1 MSNSFTSFSPYQT
14 PPDESRSKTPNS
26 DAKSKAK
33 SKSQPTTSTSK
44 PNPFS
49 FSSYQSGT
57 SSAESSS
64 RFPASASA
72 GGLGPAALEEGQGF
86 VGTTGPGQVRVNKYE
101 TGLGIRVDVEAALAY
116 GLGPVT
122 GVALLIMEQKNDYVR
137 FHAWQSALLFLGFMI
152 LQIIFSFSTILSW
165 ILVIVDIAAAGW
177 LAYNAYMDGA
187 SLERY
192 EVPIIG
198 AIASQWVDSE

>member
-14 PPDESRSKTPNS
+14 PPDESRSKAPGS

-33 SKSQPTTSTSK
+33 SKSKPTTSTSK

-57 SSAESSS
+57 SSAESS
-64 RFPASASA
+64 RFPASSSA
-72 GGLGPAALEEGQGF
+72 GGLGPAALEEGRGF
-86 VGTTGPGQVRVNKYE
+86 VGTAGPGQVRVNKYE
-101 TGLGIRVDVEAALAY
+101 TGLGIRVDLEAALAY
-116 GLGPVT
+116 SLGPIT
-122 GVALLIMEQKNDYVR
+122 GVALLITEQKNDYVR

-152 LQIIFSFSTILSW
+152 LHIILSFSTILTW
-165 ILVIVDIAAAGW
+165 LLIMADISAAGW

-198 AIASQWVDSE
+198 VIASQWVDSE